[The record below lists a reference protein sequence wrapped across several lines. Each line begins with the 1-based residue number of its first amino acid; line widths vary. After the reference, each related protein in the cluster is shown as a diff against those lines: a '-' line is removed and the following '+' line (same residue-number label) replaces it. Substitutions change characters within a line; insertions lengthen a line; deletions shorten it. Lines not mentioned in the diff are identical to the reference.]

1 MSRTLK
7 ILLSISILGAAAG
20 VLFYSSLSEAE
31 YYKHVHEVLEKPE
44 RFKDTSLKIHGFVEA
59 GSIVEEVK
67 GQTISRTFILG
78 YEGQRIRIHHEGPK
92 PDTFRDLSEVVARGK
107 LVERDGE
114 YQLEAVE
121 LMAKCPS
128 KYEENQRSRPSSSDK
143 PSSDKPS
150 SALPSSTLPSSALPT
165 SAQPGAPQ

>member
-7 ILLSISILGAAAG
+7 IILTVCILGAAGG

-31 YYKHVHEVLEKPE
+31 YYKHVDQVLENPA

-59 GSIVEEVK
+59 GSIVEEVH

-78 YEGQRIRIHHEGPK
+78 YEGQRIRVHHSGPK

-128 KYEENQRSRPSSSDK
+128 KYEENRRSRP
-143 PSSDKPS
+143 PSATPK
-150 SALPSSTLPSSALPT
+150 
-165 SAQPGAPQ
+165 APAGTP